1 MEKDSICDYHSI
13 SRLQRLRELRDGL
26 TTAGT
31 KGYEVRGCYNCNGFD
46 ENCPVYKS
54 ILEERRS

>member
-1 MEKDSICDYHSI
+1 MNNNPICDYHSI

-31 KGYEVRGCYNCNGFD
+31 KGYEVRGCYNCNGYD
-46 ENCPVYKS
+46 MKCDIYRS
-54 ILEERRS
+54 LLEERK